1 MSTSTGISVGG
12 LVSGLDTNSI
22 IDQLSAL
29 EQQKVTA
36 VTKKQTQSQLRL
48 SALGT
53 LQSKLSALA
62 SKARGLYKLD
72 NFSMFKATSSD
83 DKTAT
88 ITGTGEGLQGNV
100 GVNVRQL
107 ASSWKVASKAM
118 TDSVTATGGAGK
130 LTLSRSAAAIKT
142 DPTKTTVDITI
153 TATDSLKDIASKI
166 NAASGAGMTATIVN
180 FGSGDTRLMLNGV
193 DQGSDGFS
201 ITEAGGGTVLS
212 TLGLK
217 SSASRQVSDF
227 GLRLATGGPATSA
240 STLGSLYTGIGANNI
255 ASGDK
260 IKLSYSVDGV
270 AQPDIIAGAADM
282 VLAKTDLRQ
291 VTVAE
296 LGSWMSTALNT
307 AYNDDH
313 GGSGGDYQVS
323 TNSSGELV
331 ATSATGKT
339 VTFSLAMNTGSA
351 GTLQLGGSTSRT
363 AWANELQTGQN
374 AFYTMN
380 GLSMSSDTNADSTTL
395 NGATIN
401 LYKVSEDTTT
411 EVQLGLTRDGD
422 GIQKKVQ
429 EFLDAFNDAMKY
441 IDEKSKTTVES
452 TKDSNGQS
460 KNTVTRGELAT
471 DSSVRTIKTQ
481 LRTMLTSE
489 VKELVGKTAYTSLAS
504 VGITTDKD
512 SGGLTID
519 KDKFQAAL
527 TADFDGVRRLF
538 SNSGWTDNGAATVG
552 GWTDDTK
559 AGTYVLNPSTDVIA
573 GSPGNRIGDILFSR
587 TGNSKGLGVTAPTS
601 IAGNV
606 TATFS
611 RGVAG
616 QLSQYISQ
624 LTSFD
629 GTYKSNKDSVQR
641 QIDDFGKQAD
651 SVQDRVDAYRKT
663 LSAQFSAMENAMLR
677 IKNQSS
683 AFLAQLG

>member
-29 EQQKVTA
+29 EQQKVVA

-53 LQSKLSALA
+53 LQSKLSTLA
-62 SKARGLYKLD
+62 SKARELYKLD
-72 NFSMFKATSSD
+72 NFSLFKSTSSD

-88 ITGTGEGLQGNV
+88 ITGTGEGLQGTV

-118 TDSVTATGGAGK
+118 ADSVTATGGAGT

-153 TATDSLKDIASKI
+153 DANDSLKDIASKI

-180 FGSGDTRLMLNGV
+180 FGTGDTRLMLNGV
-193 DQGSDGFS
+193 DQGSEGFA
-201 ITEAGGGTVLS
+201 ITESSGGTVLS

-217 SSASRQVSDF
+217 SSSSRQTSDF
-227 GLRLATGGPATSA
+227 GLRLASGGPAQST
-240 STLGSLYTGIGANNI
+240 STLGSLYTGIGANNV
-255 ASGDK
+255 ADTDT
-260 IKLSYSVDGV
+260 IKLSYSVG
-270 AQPDIIAGAADM
+270 GAAS
-282 VLAKTDLRQ
+282 TD
-291 VTVAE
+291 VTANAATISGGRTTKLNEVTAAE
-296 LGSWMSTALNT
+296 LGSWMNTTFGGSGAGFSTAL
-307 AYNDDH
+307 
-313 GGSGGDYQVS
+313 
-323 TNSSGELV
+323 NSSGELV
-331 ATSATGKT
+331 
-339 VTFSLAMNTGSA
+339 VTNSLGTAVDFDLAMGTGSV
-351 GTLQLGGSTSRT
+351 GTLQLGGSSTRT
-363 AWANELQTGQN
+363 AWANELQVGQN

-380 GLSMSSDTNADSTTL
+380 GLSMSSETNTDTTTL

-401 LYKVSEDTTT
+401 LFKVSEDTTSD
-411 EVQLGLTRDGD
+411 VQLGLTRDGD

-429 EFLDAFNDAMKY
+429 EFLDAFNDAIKY
-441 IDEKSKTTVES
+441 IDDKTKTTVDS
-452 TKDSNGQS
+452 SKDANGQS
-460 KNTVTRGELAT
+460 TNKVTRGELAT

-489 VKELVGKTAYTSLAS
+489 VTELVGKTAYTSLAS

-512 SGGLTID
+512 SGGLKID
-519 KDKFQAAL
+519 SEKFQAAL
-527 TADFDGVRRLF
+527 TSDFDGIRRLF
-538 SNSGWTDNGAATVG
+538 SNSGWTDNGSATVG
-552 GWTDDTK
+552 GWTDNTK
-559 AGTYVLNPSTDVIA
+559 AGTYVLTPSTDVID
-573 GSPGNRIGDILFSR
+573 GSPGNRIGDILFSQ
-587 TGNSKGLGVTAPTS
+587 TGDSKGLGVTAPTS

-624 LTSFD
+624 LTAFD
-629 GTYKSNKDSVQR
+629 GSYKSNKDSVQR

-651 SVQDRVDAYRKT
+651 SVQARVDAYRKT

>member
-1 MSTSTGISVGG
+1 MSTSSGISVGG

-29 EQQKVTA
+29 EQQKVAA

-48 SALGT
+48 SALGS
-53 LQSKLSALA
+53 LQSKLSTLA

-72 NFSMFKATSSD
+72 NFSLFKSTSSD

-153 TATDSLKDIASKI
+153 GATDSLKDIASKI

-180 FGSGDTRLMLNGV
+180 FGTGDTRLMLNGV

-227 GLRLATGGPATSA
+227 GLRLATGGAATSA

-260 IKLSYSVDGV
+260 IKLSYSVGGV

-296 LGSWMSTALNT
+296 LGSWMSTALNA
-307 AYNDDH
+307 AYNAEN
-313 GGSGGDYQVS
+313 GSGGDYQVS

-339 VTFSLAMNTGSA
+339 VTFNLAMDTGSA
-351 GTLQLGGSTSRT
+351 GTLQLGGSTTRT

-380 GLSMSSDTNADSTTL
+380 GLSMASDSNADSTTL

-401 LYKVSEDTTT
+401 LNKVSEDTTS
-411 EVQLGLTRDGD
+411 EVQLGLTRDSD

-429 EFLDAFNDAMKY
+429 EFLDAFNDAIKY

-452 TKDSNGQS
+452 TKDANGQS

-489 VKELVGKTAYTSLAS
+489 VKELAGKTAYTSLAS

-538 SNSGWTDNGAATVG
+538 SNSGWSDNGSATVG

-559 AGTYVLNPSTDVIA
+559 AGTYTLNPSTDVID
-573 GSPGNRIGDILFSR
+573 GNPGNRIGDILFSR
-587 TGNSKGLGVTAPTS
+587 TGNSKGLGVTAATS
-601 IAGNV
+601 IAGNI

-624 LTSFD
+624 LTKFD

-663 LSAQFSAMENAMLR
+663 LSAQFSAMENAMLK

>member
-1 MSTSTGISVGG
+1 M
-12 LVSGLDTNSI
+12 SGLDTNSI

-36 VTKKQTQSQLRL
+36 VAKKQTQSQLRL
-48 SALGT
+48 SALGS
-53 LQSKLSALA
+53 LQGKLSALA
-62 SKARGLYKLD
+62 SKARALYKVD
-72 NFSMFKATSSD
+72 NFSLFKATSSD
-83 DKTAT
+83 EKTAT
-88 ITGTGEGLQGNV
+88 ISGTGEGLQGNV

-142 DPTKTTVDITI
+142 DPTKTTVDINI
-153 TATDSLKDIASKI
+153 ASTDSLKDIASKI

-180 FGSGDTRLMLNGV
+180 FGTGDTRLMLNGV

-217 SSASRQVSDF
+217 SSASRQVSNF
-227 GLRLATGGPATSA
+227 GFRLATGGPATSA
-240 STLGSLYTGIGANNI
+240 STLGSLYTGIGANNV
-255 ASGDK
+255 AGGDT
-260 IKLSYSVDGV
+260 IKLTYSVGG
-270 AQPDIIAGAADM
+270 GASAD
-282 VLAKTDLRQ
+282 LTANASTISGGRTTNLNE
-291 VTVAE
+291 VTAAE
-296 LGSWMSTALNT
+296 LGSWMGSTFDTAYSTAFLT
-307 AYNDDH
+307 P
-313 GGSGGDYQVS
+313 GDYQMS
-323 TNSSGELV
+323 LNSSGELV
-331 ATSATGKT
+331 TTSATGKT
-339 VTFSLAMNTGSA
+339 ASFSLAMGAGST

-363 AWANELQTGQN
+363 AWANELQKGQN

-380 GLSMSSDTNADSTTL
+380 GLSMSSETNTDTTTL

-401 LYKVSEDTTT
+401 LNKVSEDTTT

-429 EFLDAFNDAMKY
+429 EFLDAFNDAIKY
-441 IDEKSKTTVES
+441 IDEKTKTTVDS
-452 TKDSNGQS
+452 TKDANGQS
-460 KNTVTRGELAT
+460 KNTVTRGDLAT

-489 VKELVGKTAYTSLAS
+489 VKELVGKTSYTSLAS

-538 SNSGWTDNGAATVG
+538 SNSGWTNNGSATVG

-559 AGTYVLNPSTDVIA
+559 AGSYTLSPSTDVID
-573 GSPGNRIGDILFSR
+573 GNPGNRIEDILFSR

-601 IAGNV
+601 IAGNI

-624 LTSFD
+624 LTKFD

-663 LSAQFSAMENAMLR
+663 LSAQFSAMENAMLK

>member
-29 EQQKVTA
+29 EQQKVVA

-53 LQSKLSALA
+53 LQSKLSTLA

-72 NFSMFKATSSD
+72 NFSVFKATSSD

-88 ITGTGEGLQGNV
+88 ITGTGEGLQGTV

-118 TDSVTATGGAGK
+118 PDSITATGGAGTLK
-130 LTLSRSAAAIKT
+130 LSRSAAAIKT

-153 TATDSLKDIASKI
+153 AATDSLKDIASKI
-166 NAASGAGMTATIVN
+166 NAASGAGMTASIVN
-180 FGSGDTRLMLNGV
+180 FGNGDTRLMLNGV

-227 GLRLATGGPATSA
+227 GLRLATGGPALST
-240 STLGSLYTGIGANNI
+240 STLGSLYTGIGANNVATNDTI
-255 ASGDK
+255 DMTFTVNGGG
-260 IKLSYSVDGV
+260 SVTEKFD
-270 AQPDIIAGAADM
+270 PAD
-282 VLAKTDLRQ
+282 LKTA
-291 VTVAE
+291 TVAD
-296 LGSWMSTALNT
+296 LTSWMASTLNT
-307 AYNDDH
+307 EF
-313 GGSGGDYQVS
+313 GVGGDYQVS

-331 ATSATGKT
+331 ATSASGKT
-339 VTFSLAMNTGSA
+339 VTFSLAMGAGSTGTI
-351 GTLQLGGSTSRT
+351 GLGGSTTRT
-363 AWANELQTGQN
+363 AWANELQKGQN

-380 GLSMSSDTNADSTTL
+380 GLSMSSETNSDSTTL

-401 LYKVSEDTTT
+401 LFQVSEDTTT
-411 EVQLGLTRDGD
+411 EVQLGLTRDAD

-452 TKDSNGQS
+452 SKDSNGQS

-527 TADFDGVRRLF
+527 SADFDGVRRLF

-559 AGTYVLNPSTDVIA
+559 AGTYVLTPSTDVFA
-573 GSPGNRIGDILFSR
+573 GSPGNRVGDILFSR

-616 QLSQYISQ
+616 QLSQYITQ
-624 LTSFD
+624 LTAFD

-641 QIDDFGKQAD
+641 QIDDYGKQAD

>member
-29 EQQKVTA
+29 EQQKVVA

-53 LQSKLSALA
+53 LQSKLSTLA

-72 NFSMFKATSSD
+72 NFSVFKATSSD

-88 ITGTGEGLQGNV
+88 ITGTGEGLQGTV

-118 TDSVTATGGAGK
+118 PDSITATGGAGK

-166 NAASGAGMTATIVN
+166 NAASGAGMTASIVN
-180 FGSGDTRLMLNGV
+180 FGNGDTRLMLNGV

-227 GLRLATGGPATSA
+227 GLRLATGGPALST
-240 STLGSLYTGIGANNI
+240 STLGSLYTGIGANNVGVNDTI
-255 ASGDK
+255 EMTF
-260 IKLSYSVDGV
+260 SVDGGPTDTQTYDP
-270 AQPDIIAGAADM
+270 AN
-282 VLAKTDLRQ
+282 LKTA
-291 VTVAE
+291 TVAN
-296 LGSWMSTALNT
+296 LSSWMA
-307 AYNDDH
+307 ARF
-313 GGSGGDYQVS
+313 GGDFSVS

-331 ATSATGKT
+331 ATSASGRT
-339 VTFSLAMNTGSA
+339 VTFSLAMGAGSTGTI
-351 GTLQLGGSTSRT
+351 GLGGSTTRT
-363 AWANELQTGQN
+363 AWANELQKGQN

-380 GLSMSSDTNADSTTL
+380 GLSMSSETNSDSTTL

-401 LYKVSEDTTT
+401 LFQVSEDTTT
-411 EVQLGLTRDGD
+411 EVQLGLTRDAD

-452 TKDSNGQS
+452 SKDSNGQS

-527 TADFDGVRRLF
+527 SADFDGVRRLF

-559 AGTYVLNPSTDVIA
+559 AGTYVLNPSTDVFA
-573 GSPGNRIGDILFSR
+573 GSPGNRVGDILFSR

-616 QLSQYISQ
+616 QLSQYITQ
-624 LTSFD
+624 LTAFD

-641 QIDDFGKQAD
+641 QIDDYGKQAD

>member
-29 EQQKVTA
+29 EQQKVVA

-53 LQSKLSALA
+53 LQSKLSTLA

-72 NFSMFKATSSD
+72 NFSVFKATSSD

-88 ITGTGEGLQGNV
+88 ITGTGEGLQGTV

-118 TDSVTATGGAGK
+118 PDSITATGGAGTLK
-130 LTLSRSAAAIKT
+130 LSRSAAAIKT

-153 TATDSLKDIASKI
+153 AATDSLKDIASKI
-166 NAASGAGMTATIVN
+166 NAASGAGMTASIVN
-180 FGSGDTRLMLNGV
+180 FGNGDTRLMLNGV

-227 GLRLATGGPATSA
+227 GLRLATGGPALST
-240 STLGSLYTGIGANNI
+240 STLGSLYTGIGANNVSVNDTI
-255 ASGDK
+255 DMTF
-260 IKLSYSVDGV
+260 SVDG
-270 AQPDIIAGAADM
+270 GAPLTESFNPADM
-282 VLAKTDLRQ
+282 KTS
-291 VTVAE
+291 TVAD
-296 LGSWMSTALNT
+296 LASWMAARLNA
-307 AYNDDH
+307 AYNVEN
-313 GGSGGDYQVS
+313 GSGGDYQVS

-331 ATSATGKT
+331 ATSASGKT
-339 VTFSLAMNTGSA
+339 VTFSLAMGAGSTGTI
-351 GTLQLGGSTSRT
+351 GLGGSTTRT
-363 AWANELQTGQN
+363 AWANELQKGQN

-380 GLSMSSDTNADSTTL
+380 GLSMSSETNSDSTTL

-401 LYKVSEDTTT
+401 LFQVSEDTTT
-411 EVQLGLTRDGD
+411 EVQLGLTRDAD

-452 TKDSNGQS
+452 SKDSNGQS

-527 TADFDGVRRLF
+527 SADFDGVRRLF

-559 AGTYVLNPSTDVIA
+559 AGTYVLNPSTDVFA
-573 GSPGNRIGDILFSR
+573 GSPGNRVGDILFSR

-616 QLSQYISQ
+616 QLSQYITQ
-624 LTSFD
+624 LTAFD

-641 QIDDFGKQAD
+641 QIDDYGKQAD